1 MRWAEK
7 RLGSERIVYS
17 YAYKKLLNKAGRVV
31 LGTDFP
37 IERIYPLE
45 TFYAAVTRMDRDGYP
60 EDGFYPNEVLT
71 REEALKG
78 MTIWAAYSNFEED
91 ERGSLEAGKAADFV
105 MLTQDIMRVE
115 SNEILSTFVVQTYLD
130 GVMVYDGN

>member
-1 MRWAEK
+1 
-7 RLGSERIVYS
+7 
-17 YAYKKLLNKAGRVV
+17 
-31 LGTDFP
+31 
-37 IERIYPLE
+37 
-45 TFYAAVTRMDRDGYP
+45 
-60 EDGFYPNEVLT
+60 
-71 REEALKG
+71 